1 MMRERRFAG
10 DIRMGSP
17 PRATLRGG
25 RGYSPPRRRSRSPT
39 PTPTRANMQA
49 RDYSRVIRTGSP
61 TRANMQGRDYSRDL
75 RTRSPTR
82 ASIQGGETRDY
93 LRPHH
98 GLGESYSQLVP
109 GLNSKSSEMEKSRRV
124 SSSEHPCDSMERS
137 DYRRHLDEDRGKL
150 QKLSQFSEGFSQIRS
165 PSSKFLWKHLLDEP
179 KRMNGNANRSSK
191 NFPDYGVSISSTRV
205 STERGCQGSGFADVS
220 RSGMRLEKPM
230 AMDFESGRTFPA
242 YPLESGNKRSSVD
255 SYGSGLLLPSRKLN
269 ISCHKDE
276 SLRSQDPLPAD
287 KLSARELYKQE
298 DISKFYSRE
307 EKHPVYSSDTFH
319 CVLPSSQS
327 KASTTVP
334 FGSSMDD
341 FRHSCGDGFPVP
353 SDGLNISSG
362 TLTEP
367 ITREAYTHIS
377 HLNSSRDLTVWLEDA
392 TNFRQVQYSSPID
405 GTHGDYSYPEVR
417 SEKSEVTAP
426 TDKLYGKQASVQD
439 DYGHQDLLGPRI
451 VEPITD
457 RIVLRESSCREHLIE
472 GRLWDRHYYAEEQ
485 PISNYLDAARSSYA
499 SEKDGEC
506 LVHRSIDDEYEREV
520 YPGHENIYLREDHV
534 YGRDAGLQSD
544 EERLHM
550 LLTREY
556 DPGLDGI
563 DDYHQEGCASEDLD
577 LLEQPKRKLDV
588 EKILSRKNLRSK
600 FSSNRKFSGQ
610 IHDVMSNKPLFN
622 SARFRNIKRTS
633 NEMVGHRNPN
643 SIASGKPSV
652 CNPRHLKT
660 RVSDIKKRLGPVRPV
675 PQHIPQSPVKKY
687 KKHKILRGNEEG
699 LNESTHSEE
708 KAPLKGNHLPV
719 KSGPSEKSEDFKQL
733 VQGAFFKFVKHLH
746 ENPALRRKFKEQGKA
761 GSLKCSV
768 CGSNSEEFLDTE
780 SLVRHACTAPRAG
793 FRAQHL
799 GLHKALCSLM
809 GWQSAEILN
818 SQWVCQLLPDAE
830 TVAHK
835 EDLIIWPP
843 IVVFHNSS
851 IRNTN
856 PDAQIISTE
865 MLEAILRD
873 MGFGAKI
880 KVCRGKPANQSIMV
894 VKFNSTLSGLQE
906 AEKLHKFYANNK
918 HGRMEFQQ
926 INPNGSSSS
935 DGETQKT
942 SANKVEHLLY
952 GYLGI
957 AEDLDKLHFETKKWF
972 YVKSK
977 KGIQE
982 MADAPLKTE

>member
-1 MMRERRFAG
+1 
-10 DIRMGSP
+10 MGSP
-17 PRATLRGG
+17 PRATLQGG
-25 RGYSPPRRRSRSPT
+25 RGYSPPRRRSRSPN
-39 PTPTRANMQA
+39 PTRANMQA

-61 TRANMQGRDYSRDL
+61 TRVQYA
-75 RTRSPTR
+75 SPTMDWEK
-82 ASIQGGETRDY
+82 AI
-93 LRPHH
+93 HI
-98 GLGESYSQLVP
+98 SQLVP

-124 SSSEHPCDSMERS
+124 SSSEHPSDSVERS
-137 DYRRHLDEDRGKL
+137 DYRRHLDEHRGKL

-179 KRMNGNANRSSK
+179 KRMNGNANNSSK
-191 NFPDYGVSISSTRV
+191 IFPDYGVSISSTRV
-205 STERGCQGSGFADVS
+205 STERGYQGSGFADVS

-230 AMDFESGRTFPA
+230 AMDFESSRTFPA

-255 SYGSGLLLPSRKLN
+255 IDG
-269 ISCHKDE
+269 
-276 SLRSQDPLPAD
+276 
-287 KLSARELYKQE
+287 SARELYKQE

-307 EKHPVYSSDTFH
+307 EKHPVYSSDTSH
-319 CVLPSSQS
+319 CVLRIISVQGINHCSFQEVQWMIS
-327 KASTTVP
+327 II
-334 FGSSMDD
+334 
-341 FRHSCGDGFPVP
+341 PVVMVSLLP

-362 TLTEP
+362 ILTEP
-367 ITREAYTHIS
+367 ITCEAYTRIS

-392 TNFRQVQYSSPID
+392 TNFKQVQTVQYSSPID

-417 SEKSEVTAP
+417 SKKSEVAAP
-426 TDKLYGKQASVQD
+426 TDKLYGEAGK
-439 DYGHQDLLGPRI
+439 
-451 VEPITD
+451 
-457 RIVLRESSCREHLIE
+457 
-472 GRLWDRHYYAEEQ
+472 LWDRHYYAEEQ

-563 DDYHQEGCASEDLD
+563 DDNHQEGCSSEDLD

-588 EKILSRKNLRSK
+588 ENILSRQNLRSK
-600 FSSNRKFSGQ
+600 FSINRKFSGQ
-610 IHDVMSNKPLFN
+610 IHDAMSNKPLFN
-622 SARFRNIKRTS
+622 AAQFRNIKRTS

-699 LNESTHSEE
+699 LNQSTHSEE
-708 KAPLKGNHLPV
+708 EAPLKGNHLPV

-746 ENPALRRKFKEQGKA
+746 ENPAQRRKFKEQGKA

-780 SLVRHACTAPRAG
+780 SLARHAYTGSKGRVQSTAFGSP
-793 FRAQHL
+793 
-799 GLHKALCSLM
+799 
-809 GWQSAEILN
+809 QSTLFLDGMAECRDP
-818 SQWVCQLLPDAE
+818 QQP
-830 TVAHK
+830 
-835 EDLIIWPP
+835 
-843 IVVFHNSS
+843 
-851 IRNTN
+851 
-856 PDAQIISTE
+856 
-865 MLEAILRD
+865 MD

-918 HGRMEFQQ
+918 HGRTEFQQ

-935 DGETQKT
+935 DDETQKT
-942 SANKVEHLLY
+942 LANKVEHLLY

-972 YVKSK
+972 YVQQLALWEAIEFTLLGDDRFINTEIAVYELLLSIDIRYLVVKIDYAGPRLTGSLQ
-977 KGIQE
+977 IQSIWTQLRPVLQPRTNSE
-982 MADAPLKTE
+982 YCPAGVAGKAIRCLSFSVRPYNTVVSTVSNVARHSTFGQFEVQSSSIWRIGLNVARIPTHPTFAGQFIGSELFIRVQD